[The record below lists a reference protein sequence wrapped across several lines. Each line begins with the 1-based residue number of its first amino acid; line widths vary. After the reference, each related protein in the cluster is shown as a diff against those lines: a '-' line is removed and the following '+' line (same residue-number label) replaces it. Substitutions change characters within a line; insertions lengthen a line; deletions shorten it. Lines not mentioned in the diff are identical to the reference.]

1 MISTLGWMR
10 RLLRKRV
17 GSPLVEEGILLSL
30 TVITLAVVLSLI
42 TTLLGGINKVVEG
55 ASSSVSSFFE
65 SAIKNLDDLLRQ
77 LYAFVSGR

>member
-1 MISTLGWMR
+1 ME
-10 RLLRKRV
+10 RLLRKRA

-42 TTLLGGINKVVEG
+42 TTLFGGISKVVGG

-65 SAIKNLDDLLRQ
+65 SAIKNLDDLLKQ